1 MAQVNKSTMIG
12 ELLQIDQNI
21 APILLNIGM
30 HCLGCPSS
38 QMETIEEAA
47 MVHGIDPDALV
58 KEINDFLAK
67 TSLSF
72 KQTLLQKGIGKL
84 PVPFLFARRLF
95 DSFIILPES

>member
-1 MAQVNKSTMIG
+1 MAQVNKSTM
-12 ELLQIDQNI
+12 IDQNI

-67 TSLSF
+67 DL
-72 KQTLLQKGIGKL
+72 
-84 PVPFLFARRLF
+84 A
-95 DSFIILPES
+95 

>member
-1 MAQVNKSTMIG
+1 MWEYNEKVAGLFPERYKEDIRIAQVNKSTMIG

-67 TSLSF
+67 DL
-72 KQTLLQKGIGKL
+72 
-84 PVPFLFARRLF
+84 A
-95 DSFIILPES
+95 